1 MKTVRVGAATGFYGD
16 TIWPAVRSLE
26 EGELDYLCFDA
37 LAELTMAI
45 LQKDR
50 QRDPEW
56 GFAKD
61 LEPFMRQVL
70 PLCAQKG
77 VKVMT
82 NAGGVNPR
90 GAKRAVERVV
100 EDLGLDLR
108 VAMVTGDDLMSR
120 LEDLEEQGL
129 LVDMQNGEPF
139 DPDEHRISFANA
151 YLGAR
156 PLVEALAQGADIV
169 LSGRTTDAAQFAAPL
184 IHEFG
189 WAWDDWDRLARAM
202 VLGHLM
208 ECSGQAVG
216 GNFSGEWRSL
226 DLVNI
231 GFPIAEVDED
241 GDSIITKA
249 PNTGGLVSKDTVKEQ
264 LLYEVHDPF
273 NYVLPD
279 VVVSLGDARLEDV
292 GKDRVRVYGA
302 KGKPATDTYKALI
315 GYSNGFLAEA
325 IVGYS
330 WPDALEK
337 AERAAEILIAH
348 MKRARIEF
356 EDYHVSYMGYDS
368 MHGPLAAPDPDL
380 NEVFLR
386 LAVRTKT
393 REEAQRVG
401 RLVPPLSLSG
411 PPFTIPGGM
420 RRPRGLLGI
429 CPILVPKTMVEEQIK
444 VEVAW
449 Q

>member
-1 MKTVRVGAATGFYGD
+1 LRKIRVGAGTGFYGD
-16 TIWPAVRSLE
+16 TIWPAIQSLK

-50 QRDPEW
+50 QRDPDW
-56 GFAKD
+56 GFARD

-70 PLCAQKG
+70 PLCAERG
-77 VKVMT
+77 VKVMS
-82 NAGGVNPR
+82 NAGGINPPS
-90 GAKRAVERVV
+90 AKRVV
-100 EDLGLDLR
+100 EGVIEELGLDLQ
-108 VAMVTGDDLMSR
+108 VAMVSGDDLMGR
-120 LEDLEEQGL
+120 LEDLKEQGL
-129 LVDMQNGEPF
+129 LVNMQNGERF
-139 DPDEHRISFANA
+139 DPEEHSITFANA

-156 PLVEALAQGADIV
+156 PLVEALAEGADIV

-184 IHEFG
+184 IYEFG

-202 VLGHLM
+202 TLGHLM

-216 GNFSGEWRSL
+216 GNFSGEWQSL
-226 DLVNI
+226 DLINI
-231 GFPIAEVDED
+231 GFPIAEVDENAEA
-241 GDSIITKA
+241 IMTKA

-279 VVVSLGDARLEDV
+279 VVVSLGDTHLEDV

-325 IVGYS
+325 IIGYS

-337 AERAAEILIAH
+337 AERAAEILVAH
-348 MKRARIEF
+348 MKRAGIRF
-356 EDYHVSYMGYDS
+356 DDFHVSYMGYNS
-368 MHGPLAAPDPDL
+368 MHGPLADPDPNL

-386 LAVRTKT
+386 LAVRTET

-401 RLVPPLSLSG
+401 RLVSPLSLSG
-411 PPFTIPGGM
+411 PPFTTAGGM
-420 RRPRGLLGI
+420 RRPRGLLGM
-429 CPILVPKTMVEEQIK
+429 CPILVPKTLVEEQIE
-444 VEVAW
+444 VEVA
-449 Q
+449 

>member
-1 MKTVRVGAATGFYGD
+1 MRVGAATGFYGD
-16 TIWPAVRSLE
+16 TIWPAIRSLK

-50 QRDPEW
+50 QRDPEL
-56 GFAKD
+56 GFARD
-61 LEPFMRQVL
+61 VEPFMRQVL
-70 PLCAQKG
+70 PLCAEKG

-90 GAKRAVERVV
+90 GAKKVVEQVI

-108 VAMVTGDDLMSR
+108 VAMVSGDDLM
-120 LEDLEEQGL
+120 DHLEELEGRNL
-129 LVDMQNGEPF
+129 LINMQNGERF
-139 DPDEHRISFANA
+139 DPEEHSVTFANA
-151 YLGAR
+151 YLGAP
-156 PLVEALAQGADIV
+156 PLVEALSKGADIV

-202 VLGHLM
+202 ALGHLM
-208 ECSGQAVG
+208 ECSGQAAG
-216 GNFSGEWRSL
+216 GNFSGDWQSL
-226 DLVNI
+226 DLTNI
-231 GFPIAEVDED
+231 GFPIAEVDEN
-241 GDSIITKA
+241 GDAVMTKA
-249 PNTGGLVSKDTVKEQ
+249 PNTGGRVSRDTLKEQ

-279 VVVSLGDARLEDV
+279 VVVRLGDVHLDDV
-292 GKDRVRVYGA
+292 GEDRVHVHGVT
-302 KGKPATDTYKALI
+302 GKPAPDAYKALV
-315 GYSNGFLAEA
+315 GYSNGYLAEA
-325 IVGYS
+325 IIGYS

-348 MKRARIEF
+348 IKRAGIQF
-356 EDYHVSYMGYDS
+356 EDFHVSYMGHNS
-368 MHGPLAAPDPDL
+368 MHGPLADPNPDP
-380 NEVFLR
+380 NEIFLR

-401 RLVPPLSLSG
+401 RLVPPLGLSG
-411 PPFTIPGGM
+411 PPFSVGGGM
-420 RRPRGLLGI
+420 RRPRGLLGM
-429 CPILVPKTMVEEQIK
+429 CPILIPKKLVEERIK
-444 VEVAW
+444 VKVG
-449 Q
+449 

>member
-16 TIWPAVRSLE
+16 TIWPAIQSLK

-50 QRDPEW
+50 QRDPEL
-56 GFAKD
+56 GFARD
-61 LEPFMRQVL
+61 VEPFMRQVL
-70 PLCAQKG
+70 PLCAEKG

-90 GAKRAVERVV
+90 GAKKVVEQVI

-108 VAMVTGDDLMSR
+108 VAVVSGDDLMNR
-120 LEDLEEQGL
+120 LEELEGRDL
-129 LVDMQNGEPF
+129 LVNMQNEERF
-139 DPDEHRISFANA
+139 DPEEYSVTFANA
-151 YLGAR
+151 YLGAP
-156 PLVEALAQGADIV
+156 PLVEALGQGADIV

-189 WAWDDWDRLARAM
+189 WAWDDWDRLARGMA
-202 VLGHLM
+202 LGHLM

-216 GNFSGEWRSL
+216 GNFSGDWQSL
-226 DLVNI
+226 DLINI

-241 GDSIITKA
+241 GEAIMTKA
-249 PNTGGLVSKDTVKEQ
+249 PNTGGRVSRDTLKEQ

-279 VVVSLGDARLEDV
+279 VVVRLGDMRLDDV
-292 GKDRVRVYGA
+292 GEDRVHVYGVT
-302 KGKPATDTYKALI
+302 GKPAPDAFKAIL
-315 GYSNGFLAEA
+315 GYSNGYLAEA
-325 IVGYS
+325 IIGYS

-348 MKRARIEF
+348 MKRAGIQF
-356 EDYHVSYMGYDS
+356 DNFHVSYMGYNS
-368 MHGPLAAPDPDL
+368 MHGPLAEPAPDL

-401 RLVPPLSLSG
+401 RLVPPLGLSG
-411 PPFTIPGGM
+411 PPFSVGGGM
-420 RRPRGLLGI
+420 RRPRGLLGM
-429 CPILVPKTMVEEQIK
+429 CPILVPKEMVEERIK
-444 VEVAW
+444 VEVD
-449 Q
+449 